1 MLYVS
6 GSLAYDRIMTFPGHF
21 EEHILPEKLRILN
34 VCFLIDHIEEKRG
47 GTAGNIA
54 YNLHLLGE
62 SPFLLSTLGHD
73 YAAYAEALKKRGLCM
88 DGIRIIKEDYTPVAH
103 ITTDQSANQ
112 ITGFCPG
119 AMRFSCEYNFS
130 ALNPEKD
137 MAIVA
142 PGNLKDM
149 KTLPETYR
157 KANVP
162 FIYDPGQQITSISA
176 QDMLDSMRGA
186 AILIANDYE
195 MEMIRQNT
203 GKSMDQLLTMVG
215 AAITTFGEKGCR
227 IDQKDKDPVHISV
240 FPLKNTADPTGA
252 GDSFRAGLLK
262 GLSQGHSLP
271 DAARLGAAI
280 ASFCVEKYG
289 TQEHTPTLNDVLQ
302 RMEAIHIA

>member
-21 EEHILPEKLRILN
+21 EDHILPEKLHILN

-62 SPFLLSTLGHD
+62 SPFLLATLGHD
-73 YAAYAEALKKRGLCM
+73 YASYAAALNEQGLCM
-88 DGIRIIKEDYTPVAH
+88 DGIRIIKEDCTAVAH
-103 ITTDQSANQ
+103 ITTDQSSNQ

-119 AMRFSCEYNFS
+119 AMRFSCEYKFAALDS
-130 ALNPEKD
+130 AKD
-137 MAIVA
+137 IAIVA
-142 PGNLKDM
+142 PGNLDDM
-149 KTLPETYR
+149 KNLPEVYR

-162 FIYDPGQQITSISA
+162 FIYDPGQQITRIPA
-176 QDMLDSMRGA
+176 RDMLESMKGA
-186 AILIANDYE
+186 AVLVANDYE

-203 GKSMDQLLTMVG
+203 GKSMDQLLDMVG

-227 IDQKDKDPVHISV
+227 IERKGKDVAHVSV

-262 GLSQGHSLP
+262 GLASGYSLQ
-271 DAARLGAAI
+271 DAARLGSAI

-289 TQEHTPTLNDVLQ
+289 TQEHAPEMKDVLQ
-302 RMEAIHIA
+302 RMGSIRIL

>member
-21 EEHILPEKLRILN
+21 EDHILPEKLHILN

-62 SPFLLSTLGHD
+62 KPFLLATLGYD
-73 YAAYAEALKKRGLCM
+73 YAAYAANLQEKGLCM
-88 DGIRIIKEDYTPVAH
+88 DGIRIIKEDYTAVAH

-119 AMRFSCEYNFS
+119 AMRFSCGYTFS
-130 ALNPEKD
+130 ALNSETD
-137 MAIVA
+137 IAIVS
-142 PGNLKDM
+142 PGNLEDM

-176 QDMLDSMRGA
+176 QDMLDSMKGA
-186 AILIANDYE
+186 AVLIANDYE

-203 GKSMDQLLTMVG
+203 GKSMDQLLDMVG
-215 AAITTFGEKGCR
+215 ATITTCGEKGCR
-227 IDQKDKDPVHISV
+227 IEQKGKNPVQVSV

-262 GLSQGHSLP
+262 GLSSGYSLP
-271 DAARLGAAI
+271 DAARLGSAI

-289 TQEHTPTLNDVLQ
+289 TQEHTPEMKDVLQ
-302 RMEAIHIA
+302 RMEAIQVL

>member
-21 EEHILPEKLRILN
+21 EEHILPEKLHILN

-73 YAAYAEALKKRGLCM
+73 YASYAAALGEQGLCM
-88 DGIRIIKEDYTPVAH
+88 DGVRIVKEDCTAVAH

-119 AMRFSCEYNFS
+119 AMRFSCKYQFS
-130 ALNPEKD
+130 KLNPEKD

-142 PGNLKDM
+142 PGNLEDM
-149 KTLPETYR
+149 KTLPEVYR
-157 KANVP
+157 KAHVP
-162 FIYDPGQQITSISA
+162 FIYDPGQQITSIPA
-176 QDMLDSMRGA
+176 HDMLDSMNGA
-186 AILIANDYE
+186 AILVANDYE

-203 GKSMDQLLTMVG
+203 GKSMEQILDMVG

-227 IDQKDKDPVHISV
+227 IEQKGKDAVHVSV
-240 FPLKNTADPTGA
+240 FPIKNTADPTGA

-262 GLSQGHSLP
+262 GLSDGYSLP

-289 TQEHTPTLNDVLQ
+289 TQEHAPEMKEVLS
-302 RMEAIHIA
+302 RMDAIRIA